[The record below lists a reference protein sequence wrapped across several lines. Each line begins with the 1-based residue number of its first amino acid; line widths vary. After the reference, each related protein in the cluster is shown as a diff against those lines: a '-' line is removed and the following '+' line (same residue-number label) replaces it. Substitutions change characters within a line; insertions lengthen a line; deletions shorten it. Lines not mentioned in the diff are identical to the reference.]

1 MKDHTVTTLPETPP
15 TNRSAKTS
23 QHRTDLVT
31 RLGRIIIFFVLA
43 VSVVVFIVAHIS
55 AWRWA
60 TEPFLGML
68 LDPTLV
74 LSTMQGQGWAR
85 LAFDPPLEQPDRL
98 IAIDQQPVERY
109 ADVQAVLRE
118 RAIGDTVWVL
128 VTRPDGELREE
139 QVTLA
144 PFPLKDL
151 FLIFIIP
158 YLVGMAYLS
167 IGLWVYWVQGWGRA
181 GQVFTGMCVALA
193 LTLCGIFDIST
204 THRLPI
210 LWGAA
215 VPFAAATTMHLAMV
229 FPQEPRF
236 VQRFPVLRLL
246 PYLPATFL
254 ALRSAFSVYDVSQPW
269 AYIPHWRGSYLFAA
283 VGIFFLLGLL
293 TYRMIRPPSALVRQQ
308 SRVILLGSV
317 MAFLPVVPWLLL
329 NATGRPV
336 PFLAP
341 LYAPLFAVFPL
352 SIAYAILRYRL
363 MDMDQLLSR
372 GLAYWAL
379 TFLIVTAYFV
389 LTNGLSHFFAVKSSD
404 PILLS
409 LFVLTLVLL
418 FNPLRNW
425 AQRLV
430 DHAFFRDTGEYSTSL
445 RGLSRQLAQTL
456 DLETIQV
463 EIGRRIEERLSPVR
477 QWIWLYDEKQ
487 RGYIGQPIGDGR
499 QTKSPFIL
507 VPDGALSQ
515 WLREHPQPLHV
526 PIDEELP
533 PKLSDEWAQMRAL
546 GAVVYAPLYAKEQ
559 LSGWLALGPRRS
571 GQPYHYNDL
580 VFLAALADQA
590 ALAVENARLFAN
602 VRQNLAAVTEAQHQ
616 RDNVFSNITSGV
628 ITADI
633 KNRITFCNR
642 AAETILGIQADG
654 IIDRPCHHVLR
665 SLGNDLQRMT
675 ELIKRSETPMISYE
689 VQPELTTRGPIWLRV
704 SISPLKDSRD
714 VTTGVAIVV
723 DDLTKLR
730 ESENRARRIRGTFE
744 RYVSPSVVER
754 LLANPASVRLGG
766 ERREVTSFY
775 ADIRGFTAFSEN
787 TSPEFQIEVLNKH
800 LTLAVGAILAHE
812 GTLDKFVGDGAM
824 AIFNAPAEREDH
836 TLLAIRA
843 ALATQQAVREHHAQ
857 VDERERLD
865 FGIGITVGQA
875 VVGNIGSAISHNF
888 TAIGDCV
895 NISSRLSNK
904 AKSGQILISAEAY
917 ERVKGQVEARF
928 IGHVKVK
935 GHSQPE
941 RVYEVLGLSP
951 ESEEAA

>member
-1 MKDHTVTTLPETPP
+1 MKDQTVATQLETPP
-15 TNRSAKTS
+15 TNGSPETS
-23 QHRTDLVT
+23 QHHADSTT
-31 RLGRIIIFFVLA
+31 RLGRVIIFFVLA
-43 VSVVVFIVAHIS
+43 VAVLVFLIAHIS

-85 LAFDPPLEQPDRL
+85 LQFDPPLEQPDRL

-118 RAIGDTVWVL
+118 HAVGDTVWVL
-128 VTRPDGELREE
+128 VTRPDGDLREE
-139 QVTLA
+139 QVTLT

-151 FLIFIIP
+151 FMIFIIP

-236 VQRFPVLRLL
+236 VQRIPVLRLL

-269 AYIPHWRGSYLFAA
+269 AYIPHWRSSYLFAA

-293 TYRMIRPPSALVRQQ
+293 VYRMVRPPSALMRQQ

-317 MAFLPVVPWLLL
+317 IAFLPVVPWLLL
-329 NATGRPV
+329 NALGRPV
-336 PFLAP
+336 TFLAP
-341 LYAPLFAVFPL
+341 LYTPLFAVFPL

-363 MDMDQLLSR
+363 MDIDQLLSR
-372 GLAYWAL
+372 GLAYGAL

-430 DHAFFRDTGEYSTSL
+430 DRAFFRDTEKHSISL
-445 RGLSRQLAQTL
+445 RGLSRKLAQTL
-456 DLETIQV
+456 DMETVQV
-463 EIGRRIEERLSPVR
+463 EIGKRIEERLEPVR
-477 QWIWLYDEKQ
+477 QWIWLYDEQ
-487 RGYIGQPIGDGR
+487 RRGYVGHPICGSK
-499 QTKSPFIL
+499 QTKSPFLL
-507 VPDGALSQ
+507 VPDGALAR

-533 PKLSDEWAQMRAL
+533 PKLAGEWAQMRAL

-559 LSGWLALGPRRS
+559 LSGWLALGPKRS
-571 GQPYHYNDL
+571 GHPYHYNDL

-602 VRQNLAAVTEAQHQ
+602 VRQNLAAVTETQHQ

-628 ITADI
+628 IMADVQN
-633 KNRITFCNR
+633 KITFCNR

-654 IIDRPCHHVLR
+654 VVDRPCQHVLR
-665 SLGNDLQRMT
+665 FLGNDLQRMI

-689 VQPELTTRGPIWLRV
+689 VQPALPARGPIWLRV
-704 SISPLKDSRD
+704 NISPLVNSRD
-714 VTTGVAIVV
+714 AITGVAIVV
-723 DDLTKLR
+723 DDLTELR
-730 ESENRARRIRGTFE
+730 QSEHRARRIRGTFE
-744 RYVSPSVVER
+744 RYVSPAVVER

-766 ERREVTSFY
+766 ERREVSSFY

-824 AIFNAPAEREDH
+824 AIFNAPEEREDH
-836 TLLAIRA
+836 TLLAVRA
-843 ALATQQAVREHHAQ
+843 ALATQQAVREYHAQ
-857 VDERERLD
+857 VDERERLY

-895 NISSRLSNK
+895 NFSSRLSDK
-904 AKSGQILISAEAY
+904 AKSGQILISVEAY
-917 ERVKGQVEARF
+917 ERVRDQVEAKLVGR
-928 IGHVKVK
+928 VQVK

-941 RVYEVLGLSP
+941 QVYEVLGLKSG
-951 ESEEAA
+951 SEETA